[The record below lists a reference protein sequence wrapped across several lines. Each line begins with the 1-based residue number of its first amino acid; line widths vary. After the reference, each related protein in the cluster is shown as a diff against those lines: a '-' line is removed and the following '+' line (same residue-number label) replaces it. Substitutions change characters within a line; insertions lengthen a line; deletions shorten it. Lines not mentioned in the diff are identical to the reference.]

1 MDFFEKRII
10 KPKHIIEAPSNILPI
25 TAKIVLME
33 NSIYFPF
40 KKIIPIQHIR
50 RWGKIKKF
58 NFQNPSE
65 AGLI

>member
-1 MDFFEKRII
+1 MDFVEKRLSKPKLII
-10 KPKHIIEAPSNILPI
+10 KVPSNILPI
-25 TAKIVLME
+25 TTKILLI
-33 NSIYFPF
+33 IYFPF